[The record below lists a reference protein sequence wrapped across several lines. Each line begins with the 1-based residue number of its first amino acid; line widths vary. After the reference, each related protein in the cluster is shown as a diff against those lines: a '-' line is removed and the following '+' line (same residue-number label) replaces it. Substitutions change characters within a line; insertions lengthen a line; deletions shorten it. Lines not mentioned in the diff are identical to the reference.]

1 MPSPND
7 RVYSKEHEWLKQ
19 EGELAYIGIT
29 DYAQEQLGDV
39 VYVDLPEVAT
49 QLTQFDKMGEIES
62 VKAVSELYAPA
73 SGDVMIINEEV
84 VQKPELVNS
93 DPFEA
98 GWLLQIKVTRAAELN
113 GLLSAQEYDDFTAS
127 ESKDEAVGP

>member
-7 RVYSKEHEWLKQ
+7 RLYSKEHEWLKQ

-29 DYAQEQLGDV
+29 NYAQEQLGDV
-39 VYVDLPEVAT
+39 VYVDLPEVGS
-49 QLTQFDKMGEIES
+49 QVIQYEKLGEIES

-73 SGDVMIINEEV
+73 SGDVVMVNDEV

-93 DPFEA
+93 DPYGEGWMFDIEVSDASAIDSLMEA
-98 GWLLQIKVTRAAELN
+98 AAYRKLIE
-113 GLLSAQEYDDFTAS
+113 G
-127 ESKDEAVGP
+127 

>member
-7 RVYSKEHEWLKQ
+7 RMYSKEHEWLKQ

-39 VYVDLPEVAT
+39 VYVDLPEVGT
-49 QLTQFDKMGEIES
+49 QLTQYEKLGEIES

-73 SGDVMIINEEV
+73 SGEVMMLNEEV
-84 VQKPELVNS
+84 VHKPELVNS

-98 GWLLQIKVTRAAELN
+98 GWLLQIKLTRTLEMN
-113 GLLSAQEYDDFTAS
+113 GLLSAEEYDDFTAS

>member
-7 RVYSKEHEWLKQ
+7 RLYSKEHEWLKQ

-39 VYVDLPEVAT
+39 VYVDLPEIGSQVI
-49 QLTQFDKMGEIES
+49 QYEKMGEIES

-73 SGDVMIINEEV
+73 SGEVVMANEEV

-98 GWLLQIKVTRAAELN
+98 GWLLQIKLTRTLELN
-113 GLLSAQEYDDFTAS
+113 GLMSAKDYDDFTAA

>member
-1 MPSPND
+1 MASPND
-7 RVYSKEHEWLKQ
+7 RLYSKEHEWLKQ
-19 EGELAYIGIT
+19 EGELAYVGIT

-39 VYVDLPEVAT
+39 VYVDLPEIAT
-49 QLTQFDKMGEIES
+49 QLTQYEKMGEIES

-73 SGDVMIINEEV
+73 SGEVVMANEEV

-98 GWLLQIKVTRAAELN
+98 GWLLQIRLTRTLELN
-113 GLLSAQEYDDFTAS
+113 GLMSAQEYDDFTAS
-127 ESKDEAVGP
+127 EQNDEAVGP

>member
-1 MPSPND
+1 MASPND
-7 RVYSKEHEWLKQ
+7 RLYSKEHEWLKQ

-39 VYVDLPEVAT
+39 VYVDLPEVAAQVT
-49 QLTQFDKMGEIES
+49 QYEKMGEIES

-73 SGDVMIINEEV
+73 SGDVMMVNEEV

-98 GWLLQIKVTRAAELN
+98 GWLLQIKLTRMLELN